1 MGNNTV
7 GRAMGKTAQRL
18 IELRTT
24 ETAIDLLDAIC
35 GPYRGYDAEFEAED
49 PNRPGFRHPDY
60 ACYDDPS
67 GPVGLLITEA
77 FGEPGCNYIKGW
89 PDDEELVWAW
99 CDGPM
104 KLFRDR
110 YQFC

>member
-1 MGNNTV
+1 MVQLGGSMGNNTV
-7 GRAMGKTAQRL
+7 GRAMGKTAQSL

-60 ACYDDPS
+60 ACYDDPG
-67 GPVGLLITEA
+67 GPISAQCA
-77 FGEPGCNYIKGW
+77 FCFGSPS
-89 PDDEELVWAW
+89 
-99 CDGPM
+99 
-104 KLFRDR
+104 LFPRNSSAL
-110 YQFC
+110 